1 MGRHP
6 HPRQEAAVN
15 KVKADA
21 TDMAFLVQALRWW
34 NTTPSP
40 SCRRQGHRSAPFL
53 RMHKREREEEGRGE
67 TNCLAHSWCH
77 AVVPRRFTYAVC
89 RGSRHVRRLY
99 CKGGSFHRTWLGRPL
114 GRGGVPLGNPT
125 SKASSKSDLPV
136 RFAGRNSPQ
145 ITHHKSPRPVSL
157 APGKCRL
164 SAALHIHPEHRAIR
178 FS

>member
-99 CKGGSFHRTWLGRPL
+99 CKGGSFHRTWLLGRPL
-114 GRGGVPLGNPT
+114 GKGGCRLGTRPPRPPP
-125 SKASSKSDLPV
+125 SPIYLSDLP
-136 RFAGRNSPQ
+136 AA
-145 ITHHKSPRPVSL
+145 THRKSPTTNPPARSAWHL
-157 APGKCRL
+157 A
-164 SAALHIHPEHRAIR
+164 SAG
-178 FS
+178 